1 MGRYLLDSNA
11 FLYFKNRPAAL
22 RQEAYQTIQDPQ
34 NTIFVST
41 AGLWELADKASKGK
55 LPEFAA
61 VMERL
66 PGPLEFTLEESNFQL
81 LPIKLAHIANA
92 YLLPLHHRD
101 PFDRLMIAQAMVE
114 DLTVITSDKTFRH
127 YTGLKLLAA

>member
-11 FLYFKNRPAAL
+11 FLWAKISPETLRP
-22 RQEAYQTIQDPQ
+22 EARETIQDPQ
-34 NTIFVST
+34 NALFVSA

-55 LPEFAA
+55 LPEFA
-61 VMERL
+61 VMMERL
-66 PGPLEFTLEESNFQL
+66 ADPFELMLQESNL
-81 LPIKLAHIANA
+81 RRLSIELAHIASA
-92 YLLPLHHRD
+92 YRLPLHHRD

-114 DLTVITSDKTFRH
+114 DLTIITSDTIFRL

>member
-1 MGRYLLDSNA
+1 
-11 FLYFKNRPAAL
+11 
-22 RQEAYQTIQDPQ
+22 
-34 NTIFVST
+34 VST

-61 VMERL
+61 IMERL
-66 PGPLEFTLEESNFQL
+66 PEPLEFTLQESNFQL
-81 LPIKLAHIANA
+81 LPFKLAHIANT

-114 DLTVITSDKTFRH
+114 DLTIITSDTIFRL